1 MLFLSFAS
9 LSPRIPHFSLV
20 LLTRSMRSWL
30 FLSRFNTWFAR
41 GASLASESGLLCNL
55 VVLQSC
61 APPPYQPFSS
71 LTAQC
76 ILSFLVH
83 SLSLLLL
90 LSCFLMKATSTLL
103 LSFVVLTRL
112 AEFTLSFFRSSL
124 PLHVMG
130 FATLIPL

>member
-61 APPPYQPFSS
+61 ALPYQPFSS

-90 LSCFLMKATSTLL
+90 LSCFLMKATSTFLL
-103 LSFVVLTRL
+103 RFVVLTRL
-112 AEFTLSFFRSSL
+112 AQFTLSFFRSSL